1 MKKTVTTILLS
12 LLVTGTLFAQRGTY
26 SVSVKSI
33 TCLGETADDILDMDG
48 KKDEVFVILYYSITK
63 PGTQP
68 VRGHTGTKIY
78 GDMNGFTDY
87 TYHRLRGGTASGS
100 GGIRS
105 GDVIDINQDLIGGR
119 LEDNSLIT
127 LIPVV
132 WEQDVKTT
140 NASDIQFTSFLTTMK
155 NAMNTIE
162 PLAPAMLQNIERTR
176 PQSVIRAYVLPWNAF
191 STQPSFSSVLN
202 KVNGVPG
209 NRPVGMNS
217 YGEFHPKVLFL
228 NNFLLGK
235 TNRSENFS
243 EAHME
248 SIRTVDFDY
257 DEVLLGNT
265 RDHGKYR
272 ITLRVTW
279 NPDPVAP
286 APPPAVQTPGTIIK
300 SNPVSPVKANA
311 TIKNTGQILTTP
323 LTNDIVTGVW
333 KGTQG
338 SMNANADEPLNIKLG
353 NYVFWLLRND
363 GSGISQYAGGYRI
376 ENGILKGSYT
386 DNNNRVCEYT
396 STGYSANTGELSGN
410 WTCTGAGYYKTG
422 KWIMKK
428 ISN

>member
-1 MKKTVTTILLS
+1 M
-12 LLVTGTLFAQRGTY
+12 
-26 SVSVKSI
+26 
-33 TCLGETADDILDMDG
+33 GETADDILETDG
-48 KKDEVFVILYYSITK
+48 RKDEAFVILYYSITR
-63 PGTQP
+63 PGAQP
-68 VRGHTGTKIY
+68 VRGHAGTKIY
-78 GDMNGFTDY
+78 GDLNGFTDF

-100 GGIRS
+100 GGIRT
-105 GDVIDINQDLIGGR
+105 GDIVDINQDLIGGR
-119 LEDNSLIT
+119 LENNSLIT

-155 NAMNTIE
+155 NAMSTIE
-162 PLAPAMLQNIERTR
+162 PLAPAMLDNLERNR

-191 STQPSFSSVLN
+191 STQPSFSAVLN

-217 YGEFHPKVLFL
+217 FGEFHPKVLFL

-235 TNRSENFS
+235 TNRTENYS

-272 ITLRVTW
+272 VTLRVTW
-279 NPDPVAP
+279 TPDPVAP
-286 APPPAVQTPGTIIK
+286 APPPPAPAPVATQGPVIK
-300 SNPVSPVKANA
+300 TNPVIPVKTNGNIKNA
-311 TIKNTGQILTTP
+311 TQVFSNP
-323 LTNDIVTGVW
+323 LTNEILTGVW
-333 KGTQG
+333 KGTKG
-338 SMNANADEPLNIKLG
+338 SMNSNADEPLNIKLG
-353 NYVFWLLRND
+353 NNVFWLLKND
-363 GSGISQYAGGYRI
+363 GSGGSQFAGGYRI
-376 ENGILKGSYT
+376 ENGALKGSYT
-386 DNNNRVCEYT
+386 DSNNRVYEFT
-396 STGYSANTGELSGN
+396 SSGYAAGTGELSGN
-410 WTCTGAGYYKTG
+410 WTCTGTGYYKTG